1 MRFERKSI
9 KMNGETIRQKLIN
22 GERIYGTH
30 VASLGNP
37 VAARITS
44 DVEMDFV
51 FICTEHMPIDRTEV
65 SMMCQLYSAWGISP
79 MVRIPYPSAHWAGM
93 AIDGGADGIVAPYV
107 ETVEQVKELV
117 GAVKYRP
124 IKGKFLQDIL
134 SGERKP
140 NEKLQKFFSTFNRD
154 KYLIIGIE
162 SVEAINNLENLL
174 SVEGV
179 DGVFLGPHDITC
191 SMGIPEEYDNPEYF
205 AALIR
210 VVRICRKM
218 NKGVGLHTDATSPL
232 YGKLLDEGLNYIL
245 NAAEVTKMR
254 GTLNNDFRS
263 LRGKYGDSYD
273 RNNTGIKEN
282 DSCISKNAK

>member
-1 MRFERKSI
+1 MK
-9 KMNGETIRQKLIN
+9 GETIRKKLIS

-37 VAARITS
+37 IGAKITS

-79 MVRIPYPSAHWAGM
+79 MVRIPYPSAHWACM
-93 AIDGGADGIVAPYV
+93 AMDGGADGIVAPYV
-107 ETVEQVKELV
+107 ETVEEVKELV

-134 SGERKP
+134 SGDRKP
-140 NEKLQKFFSTFNRD
+140 SEKLQKFWGTFNRD

-162 SVEAINNLENLL
+162 SVEAINNLEKLL

-191 SMGIPEEYDNPEYF
+191 SMEIPEEYDNPLYHE
-205 AALIR
+205 ALIK
-210 VVRICRKM
+210 VVRTCRKM
-218 NKGVGLHTDATSPL
+218 NKGVGLHTDAMSPL
-232 YGKLLDEGLNYIL
+232 YQKLLDEGLNYVL

-254 GTLNNDFRS
+254 GTLNGDFRN
-263 LRGKYGDSYD
+263 LREKYGDRYE
-273 RNNTGIKEN
+273 RNETESKEN
-282 DSCISKNAK
+282 DSCISKNTK

>member
-1 MRFERKSI
+1 
-9 KMNGETIRQKLIN
+9 MNGEMIRQKLVS

-37 VAARITS
+37 IAARITS
-44 DVEMDFV
+44 EVEMDFV
-51 FICTEHMPIDRTEV
+51 FICTEHMPVDRTEV
-65 SMMCQLYSAWGISP
+65 SLMCQLYSSWGISP
-79 MVRIPYPSAHWAGM
+79 MVRIPYPSAHWACM
-93 AIDGGADGIVAPYV
+93 AMDGGADGIVAPYV

-140 NEKLQKFFSTFNRD
+140 NEKLQKFFGAFNRD
-154 KYLIIGIE
+154 KYLIIGVE
-162 SVEAINNLENLL
+162 SVEAMDHLESLL

-191 SMGIPEEYDNPEYF
+191 SMEIPEEYDNPLFHE
-205 AALIR
+205 AVLK
-210 VVRICRKM
+210 VVRTCRKM
-218 NKGVGLHTDATSPL
+218 NKGVGLHSDAMSPF
-232 YGKLLDEGLNYIL
+232 YQQLLKEGLNYVL
-245 NAAEVTKMR
+245 DAAEVTKMR
-254 GTLNNDFRS
+254 GTLNQDFRS
-263 LRGKYGDSYD
+263 LRGEYGDNYD
-273 RNNTGIKEN
+273 RNSARIKEN